1 MSPAVD
7 DDLEIVKVAK
17 ALADPTRFGI
27 LRVIAETSE
36 LSCGEIARRMPVSQA
51 TVSHH
56 VRILME
62 SGLVHV
68 RRDGQFNYLRAVPG
82 RLEWYRRTLARLV
95 GWSDRVSSWRRAR
108 AARAR
113 NKG

>member
-1 MSPAVD
+1 MNPAVAE
-7 DDLEIVKVAK
+7 DLEIVKVAK

-27 LRVIAETSE
+27 LRAIAGTSE
-36 LSCGEIARRMPVSQA
+36 LSCGEIARLFPVSQA

-62 SGLVHV
+62 SGLVNV
-68 RRDGQFNYLRAVPG
+68 RREGQFNYLRAVPD
-82 RLEWYRRTLARLV
+82 RLEWYRRTLQRLV

>member
-1 MSPAVD
+1 MSRAVA
-7 DDLEIVKVAK
+7 DDLEIVKIAK

-27 LRVIAETSE
+27 LRAIAGASE
-36 LSCGEIARRMPVSQA
+36 LSCGEIARRFPVSQA

-68 RRDGQFNYLRAVPG
+68 RREGPFNYLRAVPG
-82 RLEWYRRTLARLV
+82 RLEWYRRTLRRLV

-108 AARAR
+108 TRRAR
-113 NKG
+113 SKG